1 MAVCLGLQLLSRRRA
16 QRRQRAASK
25 ISESAMFGGWRWLVV
40 VPRAVV
46 VFNLVTNFMEA
57 TIRQFGFM
65 LRGLEHG
72 EEQHQAPPLLLQSM
86 RFWCFSVVR
95 VALGGALP
103 VPSPYVAVTSVEI
116 LQAAAAA
123 TNDFMFM

>member
-1 MAVCLGLQLLSRRRA
+1 MRNGGSEPPQKFLKARCL
-16 QRRQRAASK
+16 
-25 ISESAMFGGWRWLVV
+25 GWRWLVV

-95 VALGGALP
+95 VALGC
-103 VPSPYVAVTSVEI
+103 PSGTLSVCRRDLRGDTAGCCRRHE
-116 LQAAAAA
+116 
-123 TNDFMFM
+123 